1 MTPVHDHVTWCVAG
15 VVAGTEH
22 EELFELAGGRADG
35 RLVQTVV
42 RDNVTGSVSGFAPPG
57 DIHRVRNAT
66 EQTAI
71 SIHVYGA
78 DISRLGSSDP
88 ALLRPAR
95 TRRSALTPTA
105 TGRLRPQ
112 PSDKS
117 ARWRAARRRAAHWT
131 GSASLRRSRWWVPG
145 AKAQPQSFSAKCQ
158 AKSRATKTGPQK
170 PSAKARTPG
179 KRVRFHAQALALNC
193 PRSCRRS
200 MTSSSSRAIRW
211 RSSRVSAYA
220 RSSSRSSY

>member
-105 TGRLRPQ
+105 TGQASAPAKRQIGPLESGPPESGPLDREREFAPV
-112 PSDKS
+112 PMVGSRRKS
-117 ARWRAARRRAAHWT
+117 
-131 GSASLRRSRWWVPG
+131 SAPKLQRQMPG
-145 AKAQPQSFSAKCQ
+145 
-158 AKSRATKTGPQK
+158 QK
-170 PSAKARTPG
+170 PS
-179 KRVRFHAQALALNC
+179 H
-193 PRSCRRS
+193 
-200 MTSSSSRAIRW
+200 
-211 RSSRVSAYA
+211 
-220 RSSSRSSY
+220 